1 MQNREMLGWLVAA
14 ALLVAV
20 VFAYVRPD
28 AGPTIS
34 GPVRVID
41 GDSLHVGET
50 EIRLFGVDAFE
61 GWQVCTRDGSPWRC
75 GEAAADEL
83 RALTAR
89 AAVSCS
95 EKDKDTYGRTVAVC
109 NNGTVDLSA
118 ELARAGLALAYREYS
133 RDYID
138 EEDEA
143 RIARRGAWAGEFG
156 APWDERRG
164 RKTQV
169 QPQQPQAEEQAETN
183 CRGSGIKG
191 NIRERD
197 GERIYHL
204 PGWNNYE
211 QTDIDEANGERWFC
225 TEEEARRAGWR
236 PPRG

>member
-1 MQNREMLGWLVAA
+1 MQNRERLGWLLAA

-20 VFAYVRPD
+20 VFAYVRRD
-28 AGPTIS
+28 AEPTIA
-34 GPVRVID
+34 GTVRVID

-75 GEAAADEL
+75 GDAAADQL

-95 EKDKDTYGRTVAVC
+95 ERDKDIYGRTVAVC

-138 EEDEA
+138 EEAEA

-156 APWDERRG
+156 APWDERGG

-169 QPQQPQAEEQAETN
+169 QPQPPQTDEQHAAT

-197 GERIYHL
+197 GERIYHV
-204 PGWNNYE
+204 PGSSSYE
-211 QTDIDEANGERWFC
+211 DTRIDELKGERWFC
-225 TEEEARRAGWR
+225 TKDEAEREGWR
-236 PPRG
+236 PPHG